1 MLCVNSYPVEHVA
14 ACRARME
21 AQVASFAA
29 LREAARGKAE
39 VADALARLEPEFVSN
54 LVVVLEAS
62 FMHRSRTLELKDGN
76 ALNEVRMLSAS
87 LLEHDGVMTADK
99 SIKYKAEK
107 LVLGIGVGEQIR
119 LTEDGFRKLM
129 GAFFVEMEKKFVG
142 QGK

>member
-1 MLCVNSYPVEHVA
+1 MLCVNSYPSEYVA
-14 ACRARME
+14 ECRARVE
-21 AQVASFAA
+21 AQLAA
-29 LREAARGKAE
+29 LAASRKAAKGKAE
-39 VADALARLEPEFVSN
+39 VAEALAQLEPAFVAN

-87 LLEHDGVMTADK
+87 MLEHDGVMTADK

-107 LVLGIGVGEQIR
+107 SVLGIGVGEKIR

-129 GAFFVEMEKKFVG
+129 AAFFVELEKKFVG
-142 QGK
+142 KRE